1 MLRVIK
7 VTGESL
13 SPEYQEGDY
22 VVVATIP
29 FFLHRIRAGDVI
41 VFRQSQYG
49 TMIKRVEHVLEEG
62 RQYFVVGAHPQSVD
76 SRQFG
81 PVSREALIGKLVWH
95 IPRSRR

>member
-22 VVVATIP
+22 VVVTTIP
-29 FFLHRIRAGDVI
+29 FFLNRIRAGDII
-41 VFRQSQYG
+41 VFQQSPYG
-49 TMIKRVEHVLEEG
+49 TMVKRVEQVLQEG
-62 RQYFVVGAHPQSVD
+62 KQYFVIGAHPQSVD

-81 PVSREALIGKLVWH
+81 PVSKEALIGKLIWH
-95 IPRSRR
+95 IPKPSK

>member
-7 VTGESL
+7 VTGDSL

-29 FFLHRIRAGDVI
+29 FFLNRIRVGDVI
-41 VFRQSQYG
+41 VFRQPTYG
-49 TMIKRVEHVLEEG
+49 TLIKKVAQVEKTSN
-62 RQYFVVGAHPQSVD
+62 QFFVVGAHPNSVD

-81 PVSREALIGKLVWH
+81 PVARQALIGRVIWH
-95 IPRSRR
+95 IPKSAR

>member
-22 VVVATIP
+22 VVVTTIP
-29 FFLHRIRAGDVI
+29 FFLNRIRVGDII
-41 VFRQSQYG
+41 VFRQSPYG
-49 TMIKRVEHVLEEG
+49 TMIKRVERLLPEG

-81 PVSREALIGKLVWH
+81 PVPREALIGKLIWH
-95 IPRSRR
+95 IPKPIR

>member
-22 VVVATIP
+22 VVLTTIP
-29 FFLHRIRAGDVI
+29 FFLNRIRVGDII
-41 VFRQSQYG
+41 VFRQPPYG
-49 TMIKRVEHVLEEG
+49 TMIKRVEQLLQEG
-62 RQYFVVGAHPQSVD
+62 MQYFVVGAHPQSVD

-81 PVSREALIGKLVWH
+81 PVSREALIGKLIWH
-95 IPRSRR
+95 IPKPAK